1 MFKQISEFFENIFP
15 KNQCGFRKG
24 HSTQQ
29 CLLVMLQKWKRSV
42 VVRHLV
48 LYLPTYLRLLIAWT
62 MRFMIIFHI
71 ENIEHGLI
79 IHIVNDWLLCLGY
92 HKAQFWH
99 HFYSTFFWQICFLY
113 LVILI
118 LKTLQMIIRHI
129 ILLKM

>member
-1 MFKQISEFFENIFP
+1 MWIQERPQHTAMPLSNATKMEKICSGKTFGALLTDLSKAFD
-15 KNQCGFRKG
+15 
-24 HSTQQ
+24 
-29 CLLVMLQKWKRSV
+29 CLD
-42 VVRHLV
+42 HE
-48 LYLPTYLRLLIAWT
+48 I
-62 MRFMIIFHI
+62 IIFHI